1 MDCRKVLWLGGLAV
15 SALIG
20 CNRHATV
27 KDGDPYSAV
36 SPQGTIV
43 KAPPEARPFQTRK
56 SDSSKEVSRVLDA
69 KPESC
74 VKIGDLKT
82 EIALDK
88 NRTDEDRATA
98 ARQARDAYNRALQL
112 DPKHLA
118 AYLGLA
124 RLSMCLN
131 EYDQAMLAYDKA
143 LAKFPREAIVRYEHG
158 MCLARQK
165 KLEEALADLQK
176 AAQMEPSN
184 AQYTKSVGLMLA
196 RLGKADEAIPWLMK
210 SMPEEDAR
218 YNVARMME
226 HIGQRGEVERQL
238 KLALKA
244 NPNHQPTIAMLT
256 GPSPSDTASEPIRQV
271 SHEDQAEP
279 IGGPAI
285 EQPAP
290 IRIEVGSS
298 LPSRPAVSEPAV
310 QAPPAKAEP
319 VKPVRPSPVIPV
331 VSDQWEE
338 KPAPP
343 APLDG
348 PRSSPRAKPNIQM
361 GFDPNS

>member
-1 MDCRKVLWLGGLAV
+1 MDCRKLIWLGGLAIGG
-15 SALIG
+15 LIG
-20 CNRHATV
+20 CRHQAAV

-36 SPQGTIV
+36 SPQGTLV
-43 KAPPEARPFQTRK
+43 KAPAEAHPPRVVK
-56 SDSSKEVSRVLDA
+56 SESSKEVSHVLDA

-74 VKIGDLKT
+74 VKIGDLKS

-88 NRTDEDRATA
+88 NRSDEDRATA
-98 ARQARDAYNRALQL
+98 ARQAKNAYHRALQL
-112 DPKHLA
+112 DPKHLS

-124 RLSMCLN
+124 RLSMWLG
-131 EYDQAMLAYDKA
+131 EYDEAMKTYDTA
-143 LAKFPREAIVRYEHG
+143 LAKFPKEAIVWYEHG

-165 KLEEALADLQK
+165 KLDEALPNLQK
-176 AAQMEPSN
+176 AAKLEPAN
-184 AQYTKSVGLMLA
+184 AQYSKGVGLLLA
-196 RLGKADEAIPWLMK
+196 RLGKADEAISWLMK

-226 HIGQRGEVERQL
+226 HIGRRDEADRQL

-256 GPSPSDTASEPIRQV
+256 GASPEDTAAEPIRQIN
-271 SHEDQAEP
+271 HESDAVP
-279 IGGPAI
+279 PSGPAI
-285 EQPAP
+285 EQPPP

-298 LPSRPAVSEPAV
+298 LPSRPAAEPSV
-310 QAPPAKAEP
+310 LPAPAQAEP
-319 VKPVRPSPVIPV
+319 VKPVRAAPVIPV

-348 PRSSPRAKPNIQM
+348 PRAAPRAKPNIKM